1 MDIVTIDFETYYDK
15 DYSLS
20 KLTTEEYVRSE
31 QFEIIGVGIKVN
43 DDPVETFTGDFE
55 STRQFVRSLDYSDK
69 AILCHNT
76 AFDGAILSWKM
87 GIRPKLWLDTLS
99 MARPEYKVTVG
110 GSLAA
115 LTKYF
120 RLGEKGTEVVQA
132 LGKHRLAFSPQ
143 ELAAYMDYC
152 ANDVEL
158 TYQLFKKLRK
168 GFPVQ
173 EIMVI
178 DQTIRMYTEP
188 RIILDR
194 SLLKIHLK
202 QVRERKQELI
212 KALPFEGDEADI
224 KSVLMSND
232 KFAKLLA
239 LFDVDPPMKK
249 SPTTGNAAYAFAKT
263 DQGLLDLLEHPDDR
277 VQALVA
283 ARLGNK
289 STIEETRTE
298 RLIQTAERGP
308 LPILLNFYG
317 AHCVPGDTEVLT
329 RCGWVPLNSWPG
341 GDIAQ
346 WREDNSIE
354 FLPASRYVGP
364 EVDQWV
370 ESTARY
376 MPVHMTLGHTVP
388 TYMHGS
394 KAFKTI
400 KAFELVPKGST
411 YVPNAGVLTDEE
423 HQLTSIQTRVI
434 VMVQA
439 DGSYETNTSYGRKL
453 TIFVK
458 KPRKIVRAR
467 ELLTEAGIP
476 FSEQTYPS
484 TPDYVRFIVKHRDLP
499 EWLDGRYKFFGPWVL
514 STHKKAFM
522 DEIYKWDGWAQGGQY
537 LYSTSVKS
545 NADWVQTVAH
555 LSGFGCSIHIKKQR
569 GNRETNY
576 VAAFRARSECMV
588 KRNQVK
594 VVHDRKQAYCA
605 ETQTGFWLAKANG
618 HIFITGNTG
627 RFSGGDKLNL
637 QNFPSR
643 NDNTLRRTLCAP
655 KGHVLVAVD
664 SSQIEARMCAY
675 IAQEER
681 LLDSF
686 RNGRDVYSEFATDA
700 YGYPVTK
707 AQKKERFVGKTC
719 ILGLQYGVG
728 GPKLQ
733 QTLKLGQ
740 GGMKVELAINEAYDL
755 ISLYRNKYTQIPL
768 LWRKCEVALQSIINH
783 RSGQLHPNLL
793 YYDEHGFE
801 FPNGLRFQYPA
812 LEFGAGGFTYVADS
826 RNYRKV
832 VKNKFTN
839 NEDITRTHLYG
850 AKVVENLTQA
860 LARIVITE
868 QMVRIGQQY
877 PVAFQVHDEIIAVV
891 PENEADHALTW
902 MLKEMSVPPKWA
914 PDLPVACEGGYGY
927 NYGEIEK

>member
-55 STRQFVRSLDYSDK
+55 YTRQFVRSLDYSDK

-202 QVRERKQELI
+202 QVKERKQELI
-212 KALPFEGDEADI
+212 KALPFGGDEADI

-239 LFDVDPPMKK
+239 LFDVDPPVKK
-249 SPTTGNAAYAFAKT
+249 SPTTGKEAYAFAKT

-283 ARLGNK
+283 ARIGNK

-308 LPILLNFYG
+308 LPILLNYYG
-317 AHCVPGDTEVLT
+317 AH
-329 RCGWVPLNSWPG
+329 
-341 GDIAQ
+341 
-346 WREDNSIE
+346 
-354 FLPASRYVGP
+354 
-364 EVDQWV
+364 
-370 ESTARY
+370 
-376 MPVHMTLGHTVP
+376 
-388 TYMHGS
+388 
-394 KAFKTI
+394 
-400 KAFELVPKGST
+400 
-411 YVPNAGVLTDEE
+411 
-423 HQLTSIQTRVI
+423 
-434 VMVQA
+434 
-439 DGSYETNTSYGRKL
+439 
-453 TIFVK
+453 
-458 KPRKIVRAR
+458 
-467 ELLTEAGIP
+467 
-476 FSEQTYPS
+476 
-484 TPDYVRFIVKHRDLP
+484 
-499 EWLDGRYKFFGPWVL
+499 
-514 STHKKAFM
+514 
-522 DEIYKWDGWAQGGQY
+522 
-537 LYSTSVKS
+537 
-545 NADWVQTVAH
+545 
-555 LSGFGCSIHIKKQR
+555 
-569 GNRETNY
+569 
-576 VAAFRARSECMV
+576 
-588 KRNQVK
+588 
-594 VVHDRKQAYCA
+594 
-605 ETQTGFWLAKANG
+605 
-618 HIFITGNTG
+618 TG

-655 KGHVLVAVD
+655 RGHVLIAVD

-675 IAQEER
+675 IAQEEK

-740 GGMKVELAINEAYDL
+740 GGMKVELDTNEAYDL
-755 ISLYRNKYTQIPL
+755 ASLYRNKYTQIPL
-768 LWRKCEVALQSIINH
+768 LWRKCEVALQNIINH

-793 YYDEHGFE
+793 YHDEHGFE

-812 LEFGAGGFTYVADS
+812 LEFSAGGFTYVADS